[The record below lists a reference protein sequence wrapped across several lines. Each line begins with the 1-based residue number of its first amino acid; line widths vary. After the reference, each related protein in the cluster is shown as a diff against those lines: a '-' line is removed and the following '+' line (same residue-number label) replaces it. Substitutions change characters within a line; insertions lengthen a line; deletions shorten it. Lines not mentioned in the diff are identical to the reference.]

1 MSDVGY
7 SIRLMNSPL
16 DAVTDGDTDVGDELT
31 GKFPVWRHGTR
42 AVGGNWQAEGEY
54 EGTPDEMRDF
64 FLSNLGLRLAVSA
77 GGIDYWK
84 GPIVRMEYT
93 TKGQTFVRTLEDRA
107 NRVKIIYTKVG
118 AQLLTNGDVES
129 GAWTA
134 VGTPSTHETT
144 TDWFAKGTTAM
155 HVVTDAAD
163 EGTQAEAGVAISASR
178 AYVCSMIVNVVSG
191 TWTLKV
197 LDGSSNVI
205 AQRATDG
212 AAGREWLQCQIP
224 DTNAETSVTVQLTA
238 DDASREVYADGAIL
252 RSAPTRSETKWYEDM
267 DSISAYGRI
276 EGIFLEGEMTDTEAD
291 NQAQRKLAEHAWPRT
306 RGPERAGTLKPGKA
320 QEDKLTVTA
329 MGMVWTLG
337 WRHALTDGTDQA
349 TNHVTALLDES
360 EFITSASALLD
371 ANTAEVLIESSNP
384 VTLWRCLEKVIE
396 VGDGAGATWMGGVY
410 PGKEFRFN
418 ARPTAMQYDY
428 SNGRLTA
435 HGGGNVVLLEV
446 APDWV
451 LNLDMPL
458 EPTEAGAADEDDP
471 RRQFMK
477 EVWFIAEKG
486 ATRLEWSWDKP

>member
-1 MSDVGY
+1 LGSY
-7 SIRLMNSPL
+7 SVRLIENP
-16 DAVTDGDTDVGDELT
+16 VDGDADVGDDLT
-31 GKFPVWRHGTR
+31 AKFPVWRHSTR

-54 EGTPDEMRDF
+54 VGTPDEMRDF
-64 FLSNLGLRLAVSA
+64 FFNSLGLRLVVSA
-77 GGIDYWK
+77 GGVGYWE
-84 GPIVRMEYT
+84 GPIVRMEYA

-107 NRVKIIYTKVG
+107 NRVKLIYTKVG
-118 AQLLTNGDVES
+118 PQLLANGDVES

-134 VGTPSTHETT
+134 VGTPSTHATT

-163 EGTQAEAGVAISASR
+163 EGTQVEAGVTISASR
-178 AYVCSMIVNVVSG
+178 AYVCSVIVNVVSG

-224 DTNAETSVTVQLTA
+224 DTNTVTSVTVRLTA
-238 DDASREVYADGAIL
+238 DDASREVYADGAVL
-252 RSAPTRSETKWYEDM
+252 RSAPTRSETKWYEDT
-267 DSISAYGRI
+267 DSIAAHGRI

-306 RGPERAGTLKPGKA
+306 RGPERGGTLAIERKL
-320 QEDKLTVTA
+320 EDKLVVTA

-349 TNHVTALLDES
+349 DNHVAALLDES
-360 EFITSASALLD
+360 EFVASAGALID
-371 ANTAEVLIESSNP
+371 TNTAEVLIESSNP
-384 VTLWRCLEKVIE
+384 VTLWRALEKVIE

-418 ARPTAMQYDY
+418 ARPTGTQYDFQ
-428 SNGRLTA
+428 NGNLTA
-435 HGGGNVVLLEV
+435 RGGGDVVLLEV
-446 APDWV
+446 EPGWV

-471 RRQFMK
+471 RRLFMK
-477 EVWFIAEKG
+477 EVWFIAERG
-486 ATRLEWSWDKP
+486 ATRLEWSWDRP